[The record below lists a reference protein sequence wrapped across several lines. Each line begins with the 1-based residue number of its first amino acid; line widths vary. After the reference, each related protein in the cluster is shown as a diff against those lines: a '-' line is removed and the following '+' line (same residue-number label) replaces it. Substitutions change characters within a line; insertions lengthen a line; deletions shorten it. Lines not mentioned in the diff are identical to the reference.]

1 MTTLSHRPLIAILRG
16 LTPQEACAVGTVLID
31 AGITQIEVPLNSPD
45 PFNSIK
51 QLADRFG
58 DQAII
63 GAGTVLTTDQVD
75 QLAEAGGEIVVSPNT
90 DPQVIRRSKAKNMLS
105 YSGVF
110 TPSECFAALKAG
122 ADGLKLFPAEL
133 IGPSGLKA
141 MRAVLPADVP
151 TYAIGG
157 VSADNMRAW
166 LDAGITGFGIGSSLF
181 KPGRTPDEISQIAK
195 TLVAQFD
202 EAATWKP

>member
-1 MTTLSHRPLIAILRG
+1 MTTSHHRPLIAILRG

-45 PFNSIK
+45 PFDSIK

-58 DQAII
+58 GQAII

-90 DPQVIRRSKAKNMLS
+90 DPEVIKHSKSKGMLS
-105 YSGVF
+105 YPGVF

-122 ADGLKLFPAEL
+122 ANGLKLFPAEL

-151 TYAIGG
+151 TYAVGG

-181 KPGRTPDEISQIAK
+181 KPGRTPGEVSQIAK
-195 TLVAQFD
+195 AFVAQFD
-202 EAATWKP
+202 EALA

>member
-1 MTTLSHRPLIAILRG
+1 MNTSPHRPLIAILRG
-16 LTPQEACAVGTVLID
+16 LTPQQACAVGTVLID

-51 QLADRFG
+51 QLADRFR

-90 DPQVIRRSKAKNMLS
+90 DPEVIKHSKSKGLLS
-105 YSGVF
+105 YPGVF

-151 TYAIGG
+151 TYAVGG
-157 VSADNMRAW
+157 VNADNMRDW

-195 TLVAQFD
+195 ALVAQFD
-202 EAATWKP
+202 EAAL

>member
-110 TPSECFAALKAG
+110 TP
-122 ADGLKLFPAEL
+122 
-133 IGPSGLKA
+133 
-141 MRAVLPADVP
+141 
-151 TYAIGG
+151 
-157 VSADNMRAW
+157 
-166 LDAGITGFGIGSSLF
+166 
-181 KPGRTPDEISQIAK
+181 
-195 TLVAQFD
+195 
-202 EAATWKP
+202 

>member
-1 MTTLSHRPLIAILRG
+1 
-16 LTPQEACAVGTVLID
+16 
-31 AGITQIEVPLNSPD
+31 
-45 PFNSIK
+45 
-51 QLADRFG
+51 
-58 DQAII
+58 
-63 GAGTVLTTDQVD
+63 
-75 QLAEAGGEIVVSPNT
+75 
-90 DPQVIRRSKAKNMLS
+90 
-105 YSGVF
+105 
-110 TPSECFAALKAG
+110 
-122 ADGLKLFPAEL
+122 
-133 IGPSGLKA
+133 